1 MAVHTICSD
10 LDKRFLTS
18 WLRLLIEEQFQ
29 LYITPPVTYLL
40 LPIKV

>member
-1 MAVHTICSD
+1 MAADTICSD
-10 LDKRFLTS
+10 LDKHFLIS

-29 LYITPPVTYLL
+29 LYIMPPMTYLL